1 MMAIQFLT
9 PLVTT
14 FLYVI
19 VYQKA
24 GFRGPML
31 LVAGAPI
38 LAALLTFLLI
48 RMMGVYSMGLALLSI
63 PLGLLP
69 LFVLAFKSWPP
80 VVAAQTGSRGSV

>member
-38 LAALLTFLLI
+38 LAALLTFVLI

-63 PLGLLP
+63 PVGLLP
-69 LFVLAFKSWPP
+69 LFVLALKSWPP
-80 VVAAQTGSRGSV
+80 VNPPNGSDQG